1 MAAHS
6 QIQQR
11 GFTFRN
17 VLIFI
22 DLEWSCE
29 PSREPP
35 TDNVILKLNKYIDF
49 FFFFLMYM
57 PVFDPAQHEKT
68 MKKNTRGSSKSH
80 IKYNRAA
87 FSPGDTLE
95 SRRLQ

>member
-49 FFFFLMYM
+49 FKKIFMYM

-68 MKKNTRGSSKSH
+68 MKKTQD
-80 IKYNRAA
+80 AQV
-87 FSPGDTLE
+87 
-95 SRRLQ
+95 SRILNIIEPRFLPVTH